1 MILHKRRL
9 SAKSCFVFL
18 FCFCLSLSLGAQE
31 RYAKN
36 SVLSNGHWVKIA
48 IEKNGIYKLTNS
60 ELKKMGFDD
69 PSKVAVYGYGGWPL
83 EEDFSKPYV
92 DDLPAVPVLRKDD
105 YLLFYG
111 RGTTKWEYKAMRY
124 NNQEDPLKTFVH
136 TNNPYS
142 EQGYYFL
149 TDGANPANPE
159 VVKELLKST
168 SLRITIFDDHLLHEK
183 DLASINKSGRKLYEP
198 FLGNSKV
205 FKDLGDP
212 KDLGVVEGRIFVDCS
227 FVDRINAKTGKNVTL
242 SVDKNSIA
250 EGYMPPASSTD
261 VYVKGVEINI
271 AGEYSYKSG
280 ENLNVKIDYPNS
292 TGLNNAAHVD
302 YIRLMVKRQLKA
314 YNEPFTFFRS
324 VESIGKS
331 SQFLI
336 EGADKA
342 CVVMDITDSI
352 NHKIIETELN
362 GSTLSFIIPAS
373 SKLREFVLIRTDHS
387 GFPVPVNKRTVE
399 CPNLHS
405 LSNVDMVIIAP
416 PTFRREAERLGKE
429 HANRDGL
436 RVEVIAPEDIYN
448 EFSSGTPDA
457 TAYRRL
463 MKMLYDKGSAEGGR
477 PRYLLLFGDGAYDN
491 RFVSTDWKDLPQNI
505 RNNMLLTYQTDNSL
519 TSESYVVDDY
529 FGFLGD
535 NTGKNIINDELNIGI
550 GRFPVRTITEA
561 RNMVDK
567 VISYMNNT
575 VGDWKNKLCFIAD
588 DGNNSDSYATY
599 HQYDADGLTEYL
611 EKHRAEYISKKIF
624 FDAFKKDKSGSGS
637 YPAVDSLIQKT
648 LKEGCFMVNYT
659 GHGNTKSLS
668 DENVIT
674 QNQIIQSTYK
684 YLPIW
689 ITASCD
695 FCRFDYISTTAGED
709 VFLNKNSGGIALFT
723 TSRVA
728 YADKNKIINK
738 FLVENLFT
746 KEYNSMSLGEILLET
761 KKIKM
766 DSRKLGF
773 CLIGDPAMK
782 LSYPAYKISL
792 NVINGK
798 DVSEGDF
805 EFKSLDKVELEGM
818 VSTSS
823 GELLSD
829 FNGILNMRVFD
840 SRDTITTLGNNKF
853 KYEKVVSGKVVDS
866 WDSIPKVKYEDYLNT
881 IFLGSDSIRNGKFK
895 ISFIVPKDI
904 SYKPGKKGKISMYA
918 YESESKSKRDA
929 SGYFKDFSVFG
940 TSDNPREDNTPPE
953 IRELFL
959 NDSTFVDGGDVN
971 TTPYFYARV
980 WDESGINITESSIG
994 HGITLSIDNNPNT
1007 NFLLNSYYQNVIG
1020 SEGEGTVKFSISELA
1035 PGMHQAEFKIWDIM
1049 NNPTTYTFSF
1059 NVVEGL
1065 KPFISRLIATP
1076 TPAKGN
1082 VKFRLWHNRPET
1094 QMKVGI
1100 LVYDITGRLHWKHEE
1115 TGSSELFKDYVI
1127 DWDLRNNAGSHVRPG
1142 VYLYRAAISTNNS
1155 KEATETQKM
1164 IILW

>member
-36 SVLSNGHWVKIA
+36 SVLSSGHWVKIA

-111 RGTTKWEYKAMRY
+111 RGTTKWEYKMTGY
-124 NNQEDPLKTFVH
+124 NNQGDPLKTFVH

-142 EQGYYFL
+142 EHGYYFL
-149 TDGANPANPE
+149 TDGANLANPE
-159 VVKELLKST
+159 VIKGMLKST
-168 SLRITIFDDHLLHEK
+168 SLRITTFDDHLLHEK

-227 FVDRINAKTGKNVTL
+227 FVDRINGDTGKGITL
-242 SVDKNSIA
+242 SVDRNSVA
-250 EGYMPPASSTD
+250 KATMPPAGTNT
-261 VYVKGVEINI
+261 YVKGVEINI

-292 TGLNNAAHVD
+292 TGLSNAAHVD
-302 YIRLMVKRQLKA
+302 YIRLMVKRQLKT

-331 SQFLI
+331 SQFVI

-387 GFPVPVNKRTVE
+387 GFPVPVNKGTVE

-457 TAYRRL
+457 TAYRRF
-463 MKMLYDKGSAEGGR
+463 MKMLYDKADIEEER
-477 PRYLLLFGDGAYDN
+477 PKYLLLFGDGSYDN
-491 RFVSTDWKDLPQNI
+491 RFITSSWE
-505 RNNMLLTYQTDNSL
+505 NMDNREKANFLLTFQSENSL
-519 TSESYVVDDY
+519 NQNSYVTDDY
-529 FGFLGD
+529 FGFL
-535 NTGKNIINDELNIGI
+535 NDSNRGSLESYKVDIGI
-550 GRFPVRTITEA
+550 GRFPVRSLTEA
-561 RNMVDK
+561 RKMVDK
-567 VISYMNNT
+567 VIRYMNNEEL
-575 VGDWKNKLCFIAD
+575 GIWKSETLFVAD
-588 DGNNSDSYATY
+588 DGNTADKDDYQGQDKKNDHMKQSDNA
-599 HQYDADGLTEYL
+599 
-611 EKHRAEYISKKIF
+611 AETVENVASDFLASRLF
-624 FDAFKKDKSGSGS
+624 FDNYVKEYGSSTPYLAVTNDLNKKLDAGLM
-637 YPAVDSLIQKT
+637 LI
-648 LKEGCFMVNYT
+648 NYT
-659 GHGNTKSLS
+659 GHGNTVSWS
-668 DENVIT
+668 DEKVLT
-674 QNQIIQSTYK
+674 QEMIRKYTYPK
-684 YLPIW
+684 LPLW
-689 ITASCD
+689 ITATCD
-695 FCRFDYISTTAGED
+695 FCRFDDLATSAGES
-709 VFLNKNSGGIALFT
+709 VFLNEKSGGIGLYT
-723 TSRVA
+723 TVRVA
-728 YADKNKIINK
+728 YGVTNKDINTT
-738 FLVENLFT
+738 FLELLF
-746 KEYNSMSLGEILLET
+746 KQDSKGEYPALGDVVKET
-761 KKIKM
+761 KIRHSGKGEKNLNFM
-766 DSRKLGF
+766 F
-773 CLIGDPAMK
+773 IGDPALK
-782 LSYPAYKISL
+782 LAIPSHNIRI
-792 NVINGK
+792 NTINGI
-798 DVSEGDF
+798 DVSKNTANLKAYDEVIVEGEILAPD
-805 EFKSLDKVELEGM
+805 SSP
-818 VSTSS
+818 VSS
-823 GELLSD
+823 
-829 FNGILNMRVFD
+829 FNGKLEVKVMD
-840 SRDTITTLGNNKF
+840 SKVNITTRNNF
-853 KYEKVVSGKVVDS
+853 KNEKAFE
-866 WDSIPKVKYEDYLNT
+866 YEDYKN
-881 IFLGSDSIRNGKFK
+881 IVYKGSTLVQNGKF
-895 ISFIVPKDI
+895 SFSFYVPGNI
-904 SYKPGKKGKISMYA
+904 SYSDINTGKMILYASDSEQKIEAKGNFANYTVKGS
-918 YESESKSKRDA
+918 
-929 SGYFKDFSVFG
+929 
-940 TSDNPREDNTPPE
+940 SDNPLDDHDGPE
-953 IRELFL
+953 ILALYL
-959 NDSTFVDGGDVN
+959 NDSTFVSGGKVN
-971 TTPYFYARV
+971 ATPFFYVRL
-980 WDESGINITESSIG
+980 WDQTGIDITEGGIG
-994 HGITLSIDNNPNT
+994 HDIMLMIDNKPFTSYN
-1007 NFLLNSYYQNVIG
+1007 LNSYYDNIFG
-1020 SEGEGTVKFSISELA
+1020 KKGEGEVKFSIPELSA
-1035 PGMHQAEFKIWDIM
+1035 GIHDAEFKAWDIM
-1049 NNPTTYTFSF
+1049 GNPTTCTFQF
-1059 NVVEGL
+1059 EVIEGL